1 MTLAVP
7 QAVPETNE
15 SKEPIIEV
23 KGLTKYYQDHP
34 AVQDIHFE
42 IRRGEIVGFLGPN
55 GAGKST
61 TMRMLVGAIPA
72 SRGVGKI
79 AGFDVF
85 EDPLEVKRR
94 VGYLPE
100 VPPVYPDLSVRD
112 QLRFAAS
119 LKGIRKS
126 ALEKDISTAI
136 ERCQLHEY
144 ADRLVGM
151 LSKGFRQRVGLAQAL
166 LGKPDVLILDEPTVG
181 LDPRQIRVVRDLI
194 KELSKD
200 HTIIL
205 STHIL
210 QEVSALCDRVII
222 IQRGRLVFDAP
233 LQEIERNHP
242 GRTLEEIFLQKVED
256 GE

>member
-1 MTLAVP
+1 M
-7 QAVPETNE
+7 
-15 SKEPIIEV
+15 
-23 KGLTKYYQDHP
+23 Y
-34 AVQDIHFE
+34 
-42 IRRGEIVGFLGPN
+42 
-55 GAGKST
+55 
-61 TMRMLVGAIPA
+61 
-72 SRGVGKI
+72 
-79 AGFDVF
+79 
-85 EDPLEVKRR
+85 KR
-94 VGYLPE
+94 
-100 VPPVYPDLSVRD
+100 
-112 QLRFAAS
+112 
-119 LKGIRKS
+119 
-126 ALEKDISTAI
+126 
-136 ERCQLHEY
+136 QLHEY

-194 KELSKD
+194 KELSRD